1 VAREQGL
8 TEAEVDQVRDGYE
21 ESSLSA
27 RDVAALHFTDAILH
41 DPARVT
47 PALQEELRRHFSEPE
62 IVELALAVGL
72 FHALSKVLITLG
84 LEPEDMPLT
93 VVPTPT

>member
-1 VAREQGL
+1 MAREQGL

-27 RDVAALHFTDAILH
+27 RDIAALRFTDTILH
-41 DPARVT
+41 DPARIT
-47 PALQEELRRHFSEPE
+47 PELQEELRRHFSEPE

-72 FHALSKVLITLG
+72 FHALSKLLITLG